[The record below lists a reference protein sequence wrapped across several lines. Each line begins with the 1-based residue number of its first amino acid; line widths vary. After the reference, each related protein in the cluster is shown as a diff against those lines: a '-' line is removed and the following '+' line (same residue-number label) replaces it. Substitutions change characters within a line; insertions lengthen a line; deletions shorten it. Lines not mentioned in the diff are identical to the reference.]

1 MIIVPPPQQFNI
13 CAFAIDGYP
22 ARPSRGFELIS
33 HGWLSM
39 TVPQNLTQELLA
51 RAHPPAAVN
60 RIFGEK
66 IQHRTLHLRRSSP
79 PPSALNARSVRR
91 KARLERKEREK
102 KKPKPLSS
110 RQRRKLGLHDVPA
123 CGQSYEIYAGLN
135 KLWVGYARELLG
147 REIYT
152 GGTGAAAKLASA
164 ELHGA
169 TAEVVRSRCASRVG
183 IKGII
188 VRDRKFVIEI
198 ITQKRGL
205 KVVPKD
211 GTTFKIEVPAP
222 PADATAEQVAQFAP
236 QSFAFEVHGDQ
247 LMLRSA
253 DRANRKFKQHFLKN
267 L

>member
-1 MIIVPPPQQFNI
+1 
-13 CAFAIDGYP
+13 
-22 ARPSRGFELIS
+22 
-33 HGWLSM
+33 M
-39 TVPQNLTQELLA
+39 TVPQPLTQELLA

-79 PPSALNARSVRR
+79 PPSALNARSARR

-110 RQRRKLGLHDVPA
+110 RQRRNLGLHDVPA
-123 CGQSYEIYAGLN
+123 SGQPYEIYAGLN
-135 KLWVGYARELLG
+135 QLWVGYARELLG

-211 GTTFKIEVPAP
+211 GTTFKIDVPAP
-222 PADATAEQVAQFAP
+222 PEDATAEQGAHVAP

>member
-1 MIIVPPPQQFNI
+1 MATPQ
-13 CAFAIDGYP
+13 A
-22 ARPSRGFELIS
+22 
-33 HGWLSM
+33 
-39 TVPQNLTQELLA
+39 LTQELLA
-51 RAHPPAAVN
+51 RAHPPEAVN

-79 PPSALNARSVRR
+79 PPSAVNARNARR
-91 KARLERKEREK
+91 KARLDRKERQK
-102 KKPKPLSS
+102 QKPKPLSC
-110 RQRRKLGLHDVPA
+110 RQRRALGLHDIPA
-123 CGQSYEIYAGLN
+123 AGQSYEIYAGLN
-135 KLWVGYARELLG
+135 TLWVGYARELLG

-169 TAEVVRSRCASRVG
+169 TAQVVRSRCAGRVG
-183 IKGII
+183 IRGII
-188 VRDRKFVIEI
+188 VRDRKFVMEI

-211 GTTFKIEVPAP
+211 GTTFRIEVPAP
-222 PADATAEQVAQFAP
+222 PQDATPDQNAQGAS
-236 QSFAFEVHGDQ
+236 QIFAFEVHGDQ

>member
-1 MIIVPPPQQFNI
+1 MAAPQ
-13 CAFAIDGYP
+13 P
-22 ARPSRGFELIS
+22 
-33 HGWLSM
+33 
-39 TVPQNLTQELLA
+39 LTQELLA
-51 RAHPPAAVN
+51 RAHPPNSVN

-66 IQHRTLHLRRSSP
+66 IQHRTLHLRPSSP
-79 PPSALNARSVRR
+79 PPAALNARNARR

-102 KKPKPLSS
+102 QKPKPLPS
-110 RQRRKLGLHDVPA
+110 RQRRNLGLHDVPA
-123 CGQSYEIYAGLN
+123 AGQSYEIYAGLN
-135 KLWVGYARELLG
+135 QLWIGYARELLG

-152 GGTGAAAKLASA
+152 GGTSAAAKLASA

-169 TAEVVRSRCASRVG
+169 TAEVVRSRCAGRVG

-211 GTTFKIEVPAP
+211 GTTFRIEVPAP
-222 PADATAEQVAQFAP
+222 PEDAAGAEGAP
-236 QSFAFEVHGDQ
+236 GASQTFAFEVHGDQ

>member
-1 MIIVPPPQQFNI
+1 MAVPH
-13 CAFAIDGYP
+13 A
-22 ARPSRGFELIS
+22 
-33 HGWLSM
+33 
-39 TVPQNLTQELLA
+39 LTQELLA
-51 RAHPPAAVN
+51 RAHPPDSVN

-79 PPSALNARSVRR
+79 PPSALNARNARR
-91 KARLERKEREK
+91 KARLEKKEREK
-102 KKPKPLSS
+102 QRPKPLSS
-110 RQRRKLGLHDVPA
+110 RQRRNLGLHDVPA
-123 CGQSYEIYAGLN
+123 TGQSYDIYAGLN
-135 KLWVGYARELLG
+135 QLWAGYARELLG

-169 TAEVVRSRCASRVG
+169 TAEVVRSRCAGRVG

-205 KVVPKD
+205 KCVPKD
-211 GTTFKIEVPAP
+211 GTTFRISVPAAP
-222 PADATAEQVAQFAP
+222 EDAAVEQNSQGAQVAQVAS
-236 QSFAFEVHGDQ
+236 QIFAFEVHGDQ

>member
-1 MIIVPPPQQFNI
+1 MAAPQ
-13 CAFAIDGYP
+13 P
-22 ARPSRGFELIS
+22 
-33 HGWLSM
+33 M
-39 TVPQNLTQELLA
+39 TQELLA
-51 RAHPPAAVN
+51 RAHPPESVT
-60 RIFGEK
+60 RIFNEK

-79 PPSALNARSVRR
+79 PPAALNARNARR
-91 KARLERKEREK
+91 KIRLEAKEKQKQR
-102 KKPKPLSS
+102 PKPLSS
-110 RQRRKLGLHDVPA
+110 RQRRSLGLHDVPA
-123 CGQSYEIYAGLN
+123 TGQSYDIYEGLN
-135 KLWVGYARELLG
+135 KLWIGYARELLG

-169 TAEVVRSRCASRVG
+169 TAEVVRSRCAGRVG

-188 VRDRKFVIEI
+188 VRDRKFVMEI
-198 ITQKRGL
+198 VTRKRGV

-222 PADATAEQVAQFAP
+222 ADGAAADSGAEQV
-236 QSFAFEVHGDQ
+236 FAFEVHGDQ

>member
-1 MIIVPPPQQFNI
+1 MAAPQ
-13 CAFAIDGYP
+13 P
-22 ARPSRGFELIS
+22 
-33 HGWLSM
+33 
-39 TVPQNLTQELLA
+39 LTQELLA
-51 RAHPPAAVN
+51 RAHAPDSVN

-79 PPSALNARSVRR
+79 PPSALNARNARR
-91 KARLERKEREK
+91 KARFEEKEK
-102 KKPKPLSS
+102 QKQKPRPLSS
-110 RQRRKLGLHDVPA
+110 RQRRNLGLHDVPA
-123 CGQSYEIYAGLN
+123 TGQSYDIYAGLN
-135 KLWVGYARELLG
+135 KLWVSYARELLG

-169 TAEVVRSRCASRVG
+169 TAEVVRSRCAGRVG
-183 IKGII
+183 IQGII

-198 ITQKRGL
+198 ITKNRGL
-205 KVVPKD
+205 KIVPKD
-211 GTTFKIEVPAP
+211 GTTFKIQVPAP
-222 PADATAEQVAQFAP
+222 LEDNTAESEVSQV
-236 QSFAFEVHGDQ
+236 FAFEVHGDQ